1 MNKVGI
7 LAPDGKLIPCESY
20 DHLNIADKLVKEMEH
35 PVNNKLEAEEYLQQ
49 LGYIVVRARDVYG
62 LIGYLDDN
70 DQLICL
76 TNAQKRWLEE
86 NYDNFPIEKQR
97 SIDDLLDKV
106 KD

>member
-20 DHLNIADKLVKEMEH
+20 DHLNIANKLVKEMEH

-49 LGYIVVRARDVYG
+49 LGYVVIRARDVYG

-70 DQLICL
+70 DHLICL